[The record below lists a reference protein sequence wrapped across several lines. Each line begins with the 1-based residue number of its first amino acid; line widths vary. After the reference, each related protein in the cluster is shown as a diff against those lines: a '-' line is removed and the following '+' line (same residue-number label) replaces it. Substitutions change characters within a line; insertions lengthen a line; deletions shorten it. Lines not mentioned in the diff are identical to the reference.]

1 MATMTVKIE
10 PETIAQEVVARVRP
24 YLERNPIDNSVPEIL
39 EDALHLEEDW
49 WYVPIRIL
57 PGATRTYDYYDLL
70 SGVEDEIKEQEH
82 LKVMF
87 VPAN

>member
-10 PETIAQEVVARVRP
+10 PDTIAQEVIQRVRP
-24 YLERNPIDNSVPEIL
+24 YLERNPIENNVPEIL

-49 WYVPIRIL
+49 WYVPIRIA
-57 PGATRTYDYYDLL
+57 PGTTHTYQYYDTLTDI
-70 SGVEDEIKEQEH
+70 EDEIKEQEH

>member
-10 PETIAQEVVARVRP
+10 PDMAQEIVTRVRP
-24 YLERNPIDNSVPEIL
+24 YLERNPIGGAVPDIL

-49 WYVPIRIL
+49 WYVPIRL
-57 PGATRTYDYYDLL
+57 PAGETRTYQYYDVLTD
-70 SGVEDEIKEQEH
+70 VEDEIKAQEH
-82 LKVMF
+82 LKVLF

>member
-10 PETIAQEVVARVRP
+10 PESIAQEIVARVRP
-24 YLERNPIDNSVPEIL
+24 YLERSPIDNTVPEII

-49 WYVPIRIL
+49 WYVPVRL
-57 PGATRTYDYYDLL
+57 NTQVAHTYQYYDMLTDI
-70 SGVEDEIKEQEH
+70 EDEIKEQEH
-82 LKVMF
+82 LKVLF

>member
-10 PETIAQEVVARVRP
+10 PDVIALEVIQRVRP
-24 YLERNPIDNSVPEIL
+24 YLERNPIENTVPEIL

-49 WYVPIRIL
+49 WYVPIRIA
-57 PGATRTYDYYDLL
+57 PGTTHTYQYYDMLTDI
-70 SGVEDEIKEQEH
+70 EDEIKEREH

>member
-10 PETIAQEVVARVRP
+10 PATIALEVIQRVRP
-24 YLERNPIDNSVPEIL
+24 YLERNPVENTVPEIL
-39 EDALHLEEDW
+39 EEALHLEEDW
-49 WYVPIRIL
+49 WYVPIRIA
-57 PGATRTYDYYDLL
+57 PGTTQTYQYYDLL
-70 SGVEDEIKEQEH
+70 TDIEDEIKEREH

>member
-10 PETIAQEVVARVRP
+10 PETIAQEIVARVRP

-39 EDALHLEEDW
+39 EDALHLEDNW
-49 WYVPIRIL
+49 WYVPIRIK
-57 PGATRTYDYYDLL
+57 PGATRTYDYYDIL
-70 SGVEDEIKEQEH
+70 SDVEDEIKEREH
-82 LKVMF
+82 LTVMF